1 VPVFISHKSSDKST
15 ALEIAN
21 YLKIRGVTC
30 YVDVLDPVL
39 QSTDDITSVIVQRIR
54 ACSHLMAVTS
64 LDTAKSW
71 WVPFEIGVATD
82 QDRRIATYALQPAD
96 LPDYLK
102 KWPIMNNA
110 QHLDAFVELY
120 KRDKT
125 VAFSESNF
133 ARDILSADSFHR
145 SLKSHLGQR

>member
-1 VPVFISHKSSDKST
+1 MPVFISHKSSDKSQ
-15 ALEIAN
+15 ALEIAS
-21 YLKIRGVTC
+21 YLKNRGITS

-39 QSTDDITSVIVQRIR
+39 QSTDDITAVIVQRIR
-54 ACSHLMAVTS
+54 GCSHLMAVTS

-102 KWPIMNNA
+102 KWPIMNNT
-110 QHLDAFVELY
+110 QHLDAFVQLY
-120 KRDKT
+120 KRDKV
-125 VAFSESNF
+125 VALSESSF

-145 SLKSHLGQR
+145 SLKSQLGQR